1 MTSMIDT
8 ITLHPSRIGCPSI
21 PGTMKGIISS
31 LPGVHDVSVRYD
43 DRSVDV
49 TFDTEQ
55 MTPERIIAAVGK
67 EMGLALEMGAPQAV
81 KQGNVAET
89 CPM

>member
-1 MTSMIDT
+1 MTTNVTM
-8 ITLHPSRIGCPSI
+8 HPSRIGCPSI

-31 LPGVHDVSVRYD
+31 IPGVQEVTVRYE

-49 TFDTEQ
+49 SFDDA
-55 MTPERIIAAVGK
+55 MTSPEAIAHAVGV
-67 EMGLALEMGAPQAV
+67 ELGLALETGETNGA
-81 KQGNVAET
+81 KEGNVAET

>member
-1 MTSMIDT
+1 MILT

-21 PGTMKGIISS
+21 PGTMKGIIMS
-31 LPGVHDVSVRYD
+31 LKGVQKVHVRYE

-49 TFDTEQ
+49 TFEDAEITIGE
-55 MTPERIIAAVGK
+55 IIKKVGK
-67 EMGLALEMGAPQAV
+67 EMGLALEPAEHGSA
-81 KQGNVAET
+81 KEGNVAET

>member
-1 MTSMIDT
+1 MTTT

-21 PGTMKGIISS
+21 PGTMKGIIMSVK
-31 LPGVHDVSVRYD
+31 GIENVEVRYE

-49 TFDTEQ
+49 TFDDAQTTVGQ
-55 MTPERIIAAVGK
+55 IIKKVGE
-67 EMGLALEMGAPQAV
+67 EMGLALEPAEHGSA
-81 KQGNVAET
+81 KSGNIAET

>member
-1 MTSMIDT
+1 MIKT

-21 PGTMKGIISS
+21 PGTMKGIIMSIN
-31 LPGVHDVSVRYD
+31 GVNDVIVRYQ

-49 TFDTEQ
+49 TFDDTQVTIE
-55 MTPERIIAAVGK
+55 EIIKTVGK
-67 EMGLALEMGAPQAV
+67 EMGLALHITQPHAQTSDDI
-81 KQGNVAET
+81 AET